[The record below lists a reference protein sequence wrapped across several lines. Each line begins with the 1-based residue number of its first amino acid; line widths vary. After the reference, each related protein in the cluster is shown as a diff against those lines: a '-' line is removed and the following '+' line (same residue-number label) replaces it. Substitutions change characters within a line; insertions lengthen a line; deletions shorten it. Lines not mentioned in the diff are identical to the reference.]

1 MNVLLSEEELTARR
15 NEELARRKDAF
26 KPKDRNRV
34 VSKALK
40 AYASMV
46 SSADKGAVRMID

>member
-1 MNVLLSEEELTARR
+1 MELSDEELLQRRQEMEARG
-15 NEELARRKDAF
+15 KDAW
-26 KPKDRNRV
+26 KPASRDRH

-46 SSADKGAVRMID
+46 SSADKGAVRILED